1 MIPHNLQVFLGGAGV
16 TAGGSGVAAGI
27 LYYGAMTGIGI
38 TCLAASGFFVV
49 VGACAM
55 AYKMNWKAEEKIE
68 YVKTKMTNDYDKR
81 QKYKIFNEQIT
92 IFEAMILDCE

>member
-49 VGACAM
+49 VGVAAM

-81 QKYKIFNEQIT
+81 QRYKIFNEQIT